1 MVRLRCWPSG
11 QSGLIAPEKGES
23 MTETDMPRLL
33 RLKQIVGD
41 PKSDPPI
48 EPIIP
53 ISKSTWWEGVK
64 SGRYPKAIKMS
75 ANTTVWRED
84 EVRALVDKII
94 QTGR

>member
-1 MVRLRCWPSG
+1 
-11 QSGLIAPEKGES
+11 

-33 RLKQIVGD
+33 RLKQIIGD

-53 ISKSTWWEGVK
+53 ISKSSWWEGVK
-64 SGRYPKAIKMS
+64 SGRYPQAIKLS

-84 EVRALVDKII
+84 EVRALVIKII
-94 QTGR
+94 QSSQ

>member
-1 MVRLRCWPSG
+1 
-11 QSGLIAPEKGES
+11 

-41 PKSDPPI
+41 PKSDPLI

-53 ISKSTWWEGVK
+53 ISKSSWWEGVK
-64 SGRYPKAIKMS
+64 SGRYPQAIKLS

-84 EVRALVDKII
+84 EVRALVAKII
-94 QTGR
+94 QSSQ

>member
-1 MVRLRCWPSG
+1 
-11 QSGLIAPEKGES
+11 

-53 ISKSTWWEGVK
+53 ISKSSWWEGVK
-64 SGRYPKAIKMS
+64 SGRYPQAIKLS
-75 ANTTVWRED
+75 TNTTVWRED
-84 EVRALVDKII
+84 EVRALVIQII
-94 QTGR
+94 QSRQ

>member
-1 MVRLRCWPSG
+1 
-11 QSGLIAPEKGES
+11 

-41 PKSDPPI
+41 AKSDPPI

-53 ISKSTWWEGVK
+53 ISKSSWWAGVK
-64 SGRYPKAIKMS
+64 SGLYPKAIKLG

-84 EVRALVDKII
+84 EVRALVDRISRSKL
-94 QTGR
+94 